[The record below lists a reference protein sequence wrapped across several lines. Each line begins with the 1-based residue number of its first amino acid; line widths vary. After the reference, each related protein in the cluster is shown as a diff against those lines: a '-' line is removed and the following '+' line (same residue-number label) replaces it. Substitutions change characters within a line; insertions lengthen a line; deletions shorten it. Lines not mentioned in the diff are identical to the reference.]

1 MPKYPNP
8 VLAYDSIH
16 NPVLEPQGQ
25 RTAAHYRS
33 LAFDQGGLPD
43 NGGHD
48 PTTSAQTL
56 GKPSNEGG
64 GGFLPQSLG
73 ASDDEENGEGG
84 AMIDTKTAS
93 ALHDAAHQSGA
104 SEPDLQAFARVLSI
118 LCGKNSNPLAGPT
131 ANDEENEKPRG
142 RTSSVQGHAAKR
154 RRHNGRR
161 APAAHARVWAGPD
174 RVRQHGNSGDAATGE
189 PANAA
194 GDRRWSARRHGPG
207 SRSRDRRREAR
218 GTLLLIPTWEAAR
231 CRSSRK

>member
-118 LCGKNSNPLAGPT
+118 LCGKNSNPLVGPT
-131 ANDEENEKPRG
+131 ANDEENEETEGGP
-142 RTSSVQGHAAKR
+142 
-154 RRHNGRR
+154 
-161 APAAHARVWAGPD
+161 PAFKGMP
-174 RVRQHGNSGDAATGE
+174 Q
-189 PANAA
+189 
-194 GDRRWSARRHGPG
+194 
-207 SRSRDRRREAR
+207 
-218 GTLLLIPTWEAAR
+218 EAAA
-231 CRSSRK
+231 